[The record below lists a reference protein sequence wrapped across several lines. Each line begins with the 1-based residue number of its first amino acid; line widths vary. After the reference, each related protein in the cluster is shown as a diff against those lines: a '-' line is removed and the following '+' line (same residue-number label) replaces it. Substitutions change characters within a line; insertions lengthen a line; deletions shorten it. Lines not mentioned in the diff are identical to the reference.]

1 MPNNDTQGFEGIP
14 RESPFN
20 VSEAE
25 GGTVALASLI
35 RKQERGGNRAA
46 PAQMPEPATR
56 KHGKTSVTT
65 IRTLLRCR
73 SHSSSSQ
80 NPSSGIIGLLSS
92 LLKATLSAASAPLT
106 AAAAL
111 NANKQAFLNLVGQI
125 AQENLGLDKSKD
137 LGLRGMGSGP
147 GFYSSSSSSSG
158 GDSFNV
164 EDNIS
169 GFDVPGT
176 DWWGG
181 DKSGRKRGRPREG
194 DATKS
199 VSNLQATSLSGLH
212 PWSSRKRSKKSC
224 QDPRYNETELKTS
237 FAIIKKIMDMD
248 EAASFSAPVDP
259 VPNRIDA
266 RDAPMDF
273 GTICSNLQNGFKYLN
288 ADDVYKD
295 VECIW
300 AHCLKYNKKGDY
312 IVYLMKRVRKK
323 FLKYWTAAGLRT
335 EMQET
340 TGQPEFAPSTN
351 HRTGRT
357 SCEASCAANLVDNP
371 TQKQPARVTQSSYS
385 HQAPVPPS
393 SYSHKAQVP
402 PLQPTTNDLSQL
414 QSRINANDA
423 GRSYAPSPNS
433 ARKQTKD
440 AQTPRMTKSSHS
452 KHQPNSSIYYL
463 RRRGQSVS
471 QQQPAR
477 SLVPENDGARSPD
490 GPFTKSNLGQ
500 NGFLSTDAVN
510 PTVISQNQVQPQ
522 PPPASQSQ
530 RHVSQIHEGSI
541 AQPQHSEQFATA
553 SHAGGE
559 NGLRGERQV
568 EWDGYQMGTVTPSF
582 HNPAQHEYS
591 GNSSSPDSPLA
602 AIRSSKRRVR
612 GPSRCRFVWDMPDGS
627 KMVVHLNDLGQPI
640 GSEGRKLASF
650 LGTLARDGTLAPLN
664 YVKWA
669 ALPKA
674 NKENMWQLVQA
685 KFEIDPMAKSWVM
698 KSLFSKWKSW
708 KSRLKTYYFSCKT
721 DEERMRNLDKRVIP
735 DQWPSLV
742 SYWNK
747 EEVKLL
753 CARNR
758 ANRAH
763 VKHSHTS
770 GSKSYATIREE
781 ERAKRADGKT
791 PTRAELFVLTHTR
804 KDGNPVNEDAAEVF
818 EKLQEKTSRR
828 QQNSEVSD
836 SSHDTFFKVTDEG
849 NKKHVSMYGLGGPS
863 PATLWGRKC
872 GHIQFAKMA
881 METKRQADEEA
892 NKIFNK
898 VEAVCS
904 KVEVMEQKYTSMEA
918 QIDRM
923 NSNMELM
930 LQKMGVPVQSRYN
943 HFNQGDQAEEPSS
956 SSSSHGVRAD
966 QVVHS
971 RANSRRS
978 QY

>member
-1 MPNNDTQGFEGIP
+1 MRTKRRAGRPKK
-14 RESPFN
+14 N
-20 VSEAE
+20 VQK
-25 GGTVALASLI
+25 GASSA
-35 RKQERGGNRAA
+35 AA
-46 PAQMPEPATR
+46 PPTAASPKHHIATQPFAA
-56 KHGKTSVTT
+56 TSTA
-65 IRTLLRCR
+65 
-73 SHSSSSQ
+73 
-80 NPSSGIIGLLSS
+80 N
-92 LLKATLSAASAPLT
+92 LSAASAPLT

-111 NANKQAFLNLVGQI
+111 NANKKAFLNLVGQI

-147 GFYSSSSSSSG
+147 RFYSSSSSSSG
-158 GDSFNV
+158 GDSFHV

-212 PWSSRKRSKKSC
+212 PWSSKEKRSKKSC
-224 QDPRYNETELKTS
+224 LDPRYNETELKTS

-259 VPNRIDA
+259 VLNRMDA

-312 IVYLMKRVRKK
+312 IVYLMKRVKKK
-323 FLKYWTAAGLRT
+323 FLKYWTAAGLHT

-340 TGQPEFAPSTN
+340 TGQPEFPPCIN
-351 HRTGRT
+351 HRMGRT

-371 TQKQPARVTQSSYS
+371 TQKHTARVTPSSYS
-385 HQAPVPPS
+385 HQAQVHPSSYNYKDQVLPS
-393 SYSHKAQVP
+393 SYSNKAKVP
-402 PLQPTTNDLSQL
+402 PLQPTINDSPQL

-423 GRSYAPSPNS
+423 GRSYAPSPDS

-440 AQTPRMTKSSHS
+440 ATRTPKMTKSSHS
-452 KHQPNSSIYYL
+452 KHQPNSSTYYL

-477 SLVPENDGARSPD
+477 SLVQENDGARPPD
-490 GPFTKSNLGQ
+490 GPFASSNLGQ

-510 PTVISQNQVQPQ
+510 PTVISQSQVQPQ

-541 AQPQHSEQFATA
+541 AQPQYSEQFATA

-568 EWDGYQMGTVTPSF
+568 EWDGYQMGTATPSF
-582 HNPAQHEYS
+582 HNHAQQEHS
-591 GNSSSPDSPLA
+591 GNYSSPDSPVA
-602 AIRSSKRRVR
+602 PIRSSKKRVR

-627 KMVVHLNDLGQPI
+627 KMVVQLNDLGQPI

-664 YVKWA
+664 YGKWT

-674 NKENMWQLVQA
+674 NKESMWQLVQA

-698 KSLFSKWKSW
+698 KSLFSKWTSW

-721 DEERMRNLDKRVIP
+721 EEERMRNLDKRVIP
-735 DQWPSLV
+735 DQWPGLV

-818 EKLQEKTSRR
+818 EKLQEKTTQR
-828 QQNSEVSD
+828 QQNSDVSD
-836 SSHDTFFKVTDEG
+836 SSHDTFFKVTGEE
-849 NKKHVSMYGLGGPS
+849 NKKNVSMYGLGGPS

-881 METKRQADEEA
+881 METKKQADEEA

-930 LQKMGVPVQSRYN
+930 LQKMGVPVQSRSN
-943 HFNQGDQAEEPSS
+943 HLNQVDQAEEPSS
-956 SSSSHGVRAD
+956 SSSLGVRAD